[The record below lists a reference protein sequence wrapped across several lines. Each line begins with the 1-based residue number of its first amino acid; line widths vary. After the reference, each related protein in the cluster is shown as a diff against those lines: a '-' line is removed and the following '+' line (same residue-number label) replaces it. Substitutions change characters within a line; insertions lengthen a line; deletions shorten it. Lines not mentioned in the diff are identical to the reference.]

1 MAVTWKRLAPIDD
14 VIAKNLLTQQGDII
28 YASGASTPAVLHPG
42 TDGQVLTT
50 KGSGANP
57 IWADNAG
64 GGADIAAQTLSWLG
78 L

>member
-14 VIAKNLLTQQGDII
+14 VIAKNLLTQQGDVI

-57 IWADNAG
+57 VWADG
-64 GGADIAAQTLSWLG
+64 GAGADIAAQTLSWLG

>member
-28 YASGASTPAVLHPG
+28 YASGVSTPTVLHPG

>member
-14 VIAKNLLTQQGDII
+14 VITKNLLTQQGDVI
-28 YASGASTPAVLHPG
+28 YASAASTPAVLHPG
-42 TDGQVLTT
+42 TDGQVLTS

-57 IWADNAG
+57 IWADSAG
-64 GGADIAAQTLSWLG
+64 GGADIAAQTLTWLG

>member
-14 VIAKNLLTQQGDII
+14 VITKNLLTQQGDVI

-50 KGSGANP
+50 KGNGVNP
-57 IWADNAG
+57 IWADSAG
-64 GGADIAAQTLSWLG
+64 EADIAAQTLTWLG